1 MKNYESTSQ
10 TNYQI
15 ELNLKQLVYF
25 MFHEYTFIYFFL
37 LLILDQNMWGKSIKI
52 ISLSIADN
60 YQIGKR
66 N

>member
-1 MKNYESTSQ
+1 
-10 TNYQI
+10 
-15 ELNLKQLVYF
+15 